1 MVYLEGTD
9 KRREPTSR
17 VMNPFRLDAR
27 LSIGMPNLY
36 AYLQLPTVP
45 MNMGMDKDVYPIKLG
60 IAISLGDD
68 D

>member
-1 MVYLEGTD
+1 
-9 KRREPTSR
+9 
-17 VMNPFRLDAR
+17 MNPFRLDAR

-45 MNMGMDKDVYPIKLG
+45 MNMGMDRDVYPIKLG